1 MIYFRNDIRPL
12 PSIRPKYLH
21 DFFLDDDDDDE
32 EEVGEDYDDGDD
44 EEEEENYD
52 DNQSLKTTL
61 LSGRLA

>member
-1 MIYFRNDIRPL
+1 MIYFRNDMRSL

-32 EEVGEDYDDGDD
+32 EEENDD
-44 EEEEENYD
+44 D